1 LINLLRTSS
10 CTNLLILIR
19 NVEREIAGPTV
30 FVDIMFK
37 GGAV

>member
-1 LINLLRTSS
+1 
-10 CTNLLILIR
+10 LLILIR

-30 FVDIMFK
+30 FVNIMFK